1 MRRSWLLL
9 PPRNSKRKI
18 IPPIV
23 NSDVSMEC
31 VQHEKTK
38 HDSSRETFQNCLVC
52 ISHELSPNIFEL
64 LQHCIESNTDMPDD
78 GEIDIFIEA
87 VSDMLFEL
95 QKHFIF
101 SIIIYIGFCMEV
113 LKAPLLKYSMI
124 TTFST
129 ILFVFVLFLR

>member
-1 MRRSWLLL
+1 
-9 PPRNSKRKI
+9 
-18 IPPIV
+18 
-23 NSDVSMEC
+23 
-31 VQHEKTK
+31 
-38 HDSSRETFQNCLVC
+38 
-52 ISHELSPNIFEL
+52 
-64 LQHCIESNTDMPDD
+64 MPDD

-113 LKAPLLKYSMI
+113 LKALLLKYSMI

-129 ILFVFVLFLR
+129 ILFVFVLFLC